1 MQTQCN
7 TVPGFELM
15 FRCSYGDFAALSDV
29 VDEATAQ
36 ILKTEVSDGIIAPG
50 FHPKVLQSLMVI

>member
-1 MQTQCN
+1 MQIQCN
-7 TVPGFELM
+7 QTISFLELM
-15 FRCSYGDFAALSDV
+15 SRCSYGDFAALSDV

-50 FHPKVLQSLMVI
+50 FHPKVL